1 MFVSILQC
9 RRACGQSSRDDS
21 CNNCCSGTFDNGP
34 VLLPARGGD
43 GCCRWGPSCSF
54 STARV
59 ELSCSGC
66 YICPSSCAVN
76 SAPLPFPPQAHTWA
90 PPAMR
95 SNNWKWRSFSNRGA
109 SPSLSPWRE
118 GPLWGPPWSL
128 SDKWLAVSQESLTLC
143 VLKAFYLSS
152 SRMAV
157 WRRMLAILCAYF
169 FCSS

>member
-1 MFVSILQC
+1 MAFFYLCVRNVSGCFLWAALLSLSAEAELGDPGSSTDYVSPQMFVSILQC

-43 GCCRWGPSCSF
+43 GCCRWGPSSSF

-66 YICPSSCAVN
+66 YICPSSCAMN

-118 GPLWGPPWSL
+118 GPL
-128 SDKWLAVSQESLTLC
+128 
-143 VLKAFYLSS
+143 
-152 SRMAV
+152 
-157 WRRMLAILCAYF
+157 
-169 FCSS
+169 